1 MVVGEGQGGLRY
13 LVSFLTGR
21 TGGHARAVGLAGWST
36 PLSGPS
42 VYDMTETMLM
52 PVVSTSDQTIARRV
66 LLDSAYAL
74 TAFVL
79 AVPSFALVVAGL
91 SAGLGAVVVAGLGLL
106 VLVVTA
112 YVARGFAH
120 VERLRLRSMAGLA
133 TAFPTYL
140 RARPGDGKVRAVLTP
155 LRDVQS
161 WLDIL
166 WCLIG
171 LVTATFAF
179 AVAVVWWAATL
190 GGLTYWFWERFIPRG
205 PDNTSLA
212 DLIGLGATRSADVL
226 LQTGIG
232 IFALLTLPVALRAAA
247 ATNAAFSRVLLCSRV
262 ELMGRMVRM
271 EESRDSAHRA
281 EVQSLR
287 RLERDIHDGPQQRL
301 IRLGMDLGRAK
312 RQLADDPE
320 RAADTIDAA
329 LAQTRETVEELR
341 ALSRGIA
348 PPLLVDRG
356 LEVAVRE
363 MAAGQAIAV
372 DVAVDVP
379 TLTEPV
385 ETAAYFTVA
394 EALTNIAKHSN
405 ASRAQVALRAEDGML
420 VVTVD
425 DDGRGGAEVAPGRG
439 LDGLRER
446 LAGVDGDL
454 MVASPAGGPTR
465 LRAEVPLR

>member
-1 MVVGEGQGGLRY
+1 
-13 LVSFLTGR
+13 
-21 TGGHARAVGLAGWST
+21 
-36 PLSGPS
+36 
-42 VYDMTETMLM
+42 MTDTMLM
-52 PVVSTSDQTIARRV
+52 PVVPTSDRTIARRV
-66 LLDSAYAL
+66 LLDSAYAF

-79 AVPSFALVVAGL
+79 AIPAFVLVVAGVA
-91 SAGLGAVVVAGLGLL
+91 AGLGTMVVAGLGLA
-106 VLVVTA
+106 VLLGTA

-120 VERLRLRSMAGLA
+120 VERLRLRSMVGVPAPL
-133 TAFPTYL
+133 PSYQ
-140 RARPGDGKVRAVLTP
+140 RAQPGDSKVRAVLTP
-155 LRDVQS
+155 LRDAQS

-171 LVTATFAF
+171 FVTGAFAF
-179 AVAVVWWAATL
+179 AVTLAWWATTL
-190 GGLTYWFWERFIPRG
+190 GGLSYWFWEQFVPRG
-205 PDNTSLA
+205 PDNRSLA
-212 DLIGLGATRSADVL
+212 DMIGLGESRSADVT
-226 LQTGIG
+226 LQTAVGLV
-232 IFALLTLPVALRAAA
+232 ALVTLPFAVRMAA
-247 ATNAAFSRVLLCSRV
+247 ATHAAVSRVLLCSRV
-262 ELMGRMVRM
+262 ELMDRMVRM

-281 EVQSLR
+281 EAHSLR

-301 IRLGMDLGRAK
+301 IRLGMDLGRAR
-312 RQLADDPE
+312 RQLSDDPE
-320 RAADTIDAA
+320 LAADTIDAA
-329 LAQTRETVEELR
+329 LAQTRETVDELR

-394 EALTNIAKHSN
+394 EALTNIAKHSE
-405 ASRAQVALRAEDGML
+405 ATRAQVALRAEDGML

-425 DDGRGGAEVAPGRG
+425 DDGRGGARVAPGRG

-454 MVASPAGGPTR
+454 VVASPDGGPTR

>member
-1 MVVGEGQGGLRY
+1 
-13 LVSFLTGR
+13 
-21 TGGHARAVGLAGWST
+21 
-36 PLSGPS
+36 
-42 VYDMTETMLM
+42 MLM
-52 PVVSTSDQTIARRV
+52 PVAQTTDRTFARRV
-66 LLDSAYAL
+66 LLDSAYAF
-74 TAFVL
+74 TAFLL
-79 AVPSFALVVAGL
+79 ALPSLVLVVAGV
-91 SAGLGAVVVAGLGLL
+91 SAGVGTVIVAGLGLA
-106 VLVVTA
+106 VLVGTA
-112 YVARGFAH
+112 YVARGLAH
-120 VERLRLRSMAGLA
+120 VERVRLRSMVAVEA
-133 TAFPTYL
+133 PDPSYL
-140 RARPGDGKVRAVLTP
+140 RPHPDDSRVRQLLTP
-155 LRDVQS
+155 LRDMQS

-179 AVAVVWWAATL
+179 AVAVTWWAATL
-190 GGLTYWFWERFIPRG
+190 GGLSYWFWERFIPRS
-205 PDNTSLA
+205 PDNTSVA
-212 DLIGLGATRSADVL
+212 QLIGLGDSRSADVL
-226 LQTGIG
+226 LQTAIG
-232 IFALLTLPVALRAAA
+232 VFALVTLPVAMRAAA
-247 ATNAAFSRVLLCSRV
+247 ATHASFSRVLLCSRV

-271 EESRDSAHRA
+271 EESRESAHRA
-281 EVQSLR
+281 EAQSLR

-312 RQLADDPE
+312 RQLTDDPE
-320 RAADTIDAA
+320 LAASTLDAA

-372 DVAVDVP
+372 DVAVDAADLP
-379 TLTEPV
+379 EAV

-405 ASRAQVALRAEDGML
+405 ATRVQVALRTEDGRL
-420 VVTVD
+420 VVTID
-425 DDGRGGAEVAPGRG
+425 DDGHGGAKVAPGRG

-446 LAGVDGDL
+446 LAGVDGEL
-454 MVASPAGGPTR
+454 VVASPDGGPTR

>member
-1 MVVGEGQGGLRY
+1 
-13 LVSFLTGR
+13 
-21 TGGHARAVGLAGWST
+21 
-36 PLSGPS
+36 
-42 VYDMTETMLM
+42 MLM
-52 PVVSTSDQTIARRV
+52 PVAHTTDRTFARRV
-66 LLDSAYAL
+66 LLDSVYAF
-74 TAFVL
+74 TAFLL
-79 AVPSFALVVAGL
+79 ALPSLVLVVAGV
-91 SAGLGAVVVAGLGLL
+91 SAGVSTVIVAGLGLAIL
-106 VLVVTA
+106 VGTA
-112 YVARGFAH
+112 YVARGLAH
-120 VERLRLRSMAGLA
+120 VERVRLRSMVAVEA
-133 TAFPTYL
+133 PDPSYL
-140 RARPGDGKVRAVLTP
+140 RANPDDSRVRQLLTP
-155 LRDVQS
+155 LRDMQS

-179 AVAVVWWAATL
+179 AVAVTWWAATL
-190 GGLTYWFWERFIPRG
+190 GGLSYWFWERFIPRS
-205 PDNTSLA
+205 PDDTSVA
-212 DLIGLGATRSADVL
+212 QLIGLGDTRSADML
-226 LQTGIG
+226 LQTAIG
-232 IFALLTLPVALRAAA
+232 IFALVTLPVAMRAAA

-281 EVQSLR
+281 EAQSLR

-320 RAADTIDAA
+320 LAADTIDAA

-394 EALTNIAKHSN
+394 EALTNIAKHSH
-405 ASRAQVALRAEDGML
+405 ASRAQVALRAEDGLL

-425 DDGRGGAEVAPGRG
+425 DDGRGGAQVAPGRG

-454 MVASPAGGPTR
+454 MVASPDGGPTR